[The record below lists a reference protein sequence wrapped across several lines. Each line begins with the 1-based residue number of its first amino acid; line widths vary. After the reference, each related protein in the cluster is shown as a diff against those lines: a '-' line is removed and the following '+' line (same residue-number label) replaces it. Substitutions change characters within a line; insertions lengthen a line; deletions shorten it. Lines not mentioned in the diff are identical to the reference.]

1 MRRVR
6 GVLPEPQQR
15 ALIRIKLVFSNGNYV
30 PSHRLFIQ
38 IWRLKPL
45 RFTMC
50 VSFSWIARRAR
61 DFCGYIVPDLHLG
74 HIDAHPRTTSRRR
87 PRPSDSNNRAEH
99 TTMWFSSRHT
109 RLALALLAM
118 IVAALAHPAAA
129 QSVARIPSHHVE
141 GGDSVAALA
150 LPRRPLTPRVNDA
163 TIVNQDA
170 KDDGPAPV
178 QAAMGEAATDPTPLR
193 PMRPMRPADSTTTAE
208 TTTPVLTPIRPANVE
223 PKPAQVTGT
232 EAEKKPADPASLRPM
247 RPLKPMR
254 PVDHVV
260 AGIGLDESGRVDAV
274 EAVAAAEVALEK
286 AEEATGGGGAA
297 RDPEAQGLLREA
309 ERVLAKAEVESERT
323 DDDVELG
330 GGENG
335 AVRRGAGG
343 SGAGMENNREY
354 DRWYSD
360 TPPWVLATCAGV
372 GAGLVLIVFQTVC
385 QGVGK
390 GCEGASVRSL
400 VDDDY
405 KKPPPAKY
413 GAAGTTPV

>member
-1 MRRVR
+1 M
-6 GVLPEPQQR
+6 
-15 ALIRIKLVFSNGNYV
+15 
-30 PSHRLFIQ
+30 
-38 IWRLKPL
+38 
-45 RFTMC
+45 
-50 VSFSWIARRAR
+50 
-61 DFCGYIVPDLHLG
+61 
-74 HIDAHPRTTSRRR
+74 
-87 PRPSDSNNRAEH
+87 
-99 TTMWFSSRHT
+99 
-109 RLALALLAM
+109 
-118 IVAALAHPAAA
+118 
-129 QSVARIPSHHVE
+129 
-141 GGDSVAALA
+141 
-150 LPRRPLTPRVNDA
+150 
-163 TIVNQDA
+163 
-170 KDDGPAPV
+170 
-178 QAAMGEAATDPTPLR
+178 
-193 PMRPMRPADSTTTAE
+193 
-208 TTTPVLTPIRPANVE
+208 
-223 PKPAQVTGT
+223 
-232 EAEKKPADPASLRPM
+232 
-247 RPLKPMR
+247 
-254 PVDHVV
+254 
-260 AGIGLDESGRVDAV
+260 DESGRVDAV

-390 GCEGASVRSL
+390 GCEGSEVRSL

>member
-1 MRRVR
+1 MR
-6 GVLPEPQQR
+6 L
-15 ALIRIKLVFSNGNYV
+15 
-30 PSHRLFIQ
+30 HR
-38 IWRLKPL
+38 P
-45 RFTMC
+45 
-50 VSFSWIARRAR
+50 
-61 DFCGYIVPDLHLG
+61 GLHLG
-74 HIDAHPRTTSRRR
+74 HIDAHPRTTLRRR
-87 PRPSDSNNRAEH
+87 PQPSDSNNRAEH

-163 TIVNQDA
+163 TIVNQDS

-208 TTTPVLTPIRPANVE
+208 TTTPVLTPIRPTNVE
-223 PKPAQVTGT
+223 PKPAQVIGT
-232 EAEKKPADPASLRPM
+232 EVEKKPADPASLRPM

-390 GCEGASVRSL
+390 GWEGSTVRSL

>member
-1 MRRVR
+1 MLRLAVAPVVPQAIVEQVTSRDGDSGAGDSSGVADPFSPAAVANSQMRWVADAAKRGADAAAEPTVAAVDATASR
-6 GVLPEPQQR
+6 TSGNAGSLLVGVLPLQLTKPVFTR
-15 ALIRIKLVFSNGNYV
+15 GLLHASPWVASTTLDLLSLV
-30 PSHRLFIQ
+30 LA
-38 IWRLKPL
+38 
-45 RFTMC
+45 RFAWL
-50 VSFSWIARRAR
+50 VRE
-61 DFCGYIVPDLHLG
+61 V
-74 HIDAHPRTTSRRR
+74 
-87 PRPSDSNNRAEH
+87 E
-99 TTMWFSSRHT
+99 
-109 RLALALLAM
+109 ALA
-118 IVAALAHPAAA
+118 
-129 QSVARIPSHHVE
+129 R
-141 GGDSVAALA
+141 
-150 LPRRPLTPRVNDA
+150 
-163 TIVNQDA
+163 
-170 KDDGPAPV
+170 
-178 QAAMGEAATDPTPLR
+178 
-193 PMRPMRPADSTTTAE
+193 E
-208 TTTPVLTPIRPANVE
+208 T
-223 PKPAQVTGT
+223 
-232 EAEKKPADPASLRPM
+232 
-247 RPLKPMR
+247 
-254 PVDHVV
+254 
-260 AGIGLDESGRVDAV
+260 GRVDAV

-390 GCEGASVRSL
+390 GCEGSTVRSL

>member
-1 MRRVR
+1 MR
-6 GVLPEPQQR
+6 L
-15 ALIRIKLVFSNGNYV
+15 
-30 PSHRLFIQ
+30 HR
-38 IWRLKPL
+38 P
-45 RFTMC
+45 
-50 VSFSWIARRAR
+50 
-61 DFCGYIVPDLHLG
+61 GLHLG

-390 GCEGASVRSL
+390 GCEGSSVRSL

>member
-1 MRRVR
+1 MR
-6 GVLPEPQQR
+6 L
-15 ALIRIKLVFSNGNYV
+15 
-30 PSHRLFIQ
+30 HR
-38 IWRLKPL
+38 P
-45 RFTMC
+45 
-50 VSFSWIARRAR
+50 
-61 DFCGYIVPDLHLG
+61 GLHLG

-390 GCEGASVRSL
+390 GCEGSVRSVL
-400 VDDDY
+400 GGRRLQE
-405 KKPPPAKY
+405 A
-413 GAAGTTPV
+413 AAGQVRSRRDHPGVTGLYRPLVTLDD